1 VRTRIVLTAALTAA
15 LALPSFAQASLPHAH
30 STSIVPFKSLAGLK
44 LNSSVAAATKA
55 WGKGGTCTE
64 SSCTYTSKTGG
75 TASFLAARKLTDTAP
90 LLVVQ
95 ISIEAPLKSS
105 TSLKRN
111 FNTPLASY
119 RTPSGIGIGSSA
131 KSLKHAYP
139 HLIKEGTTEYILKG
153 PGESSAT
160 FVLSEGKVEA
170 ISTASAHLG

>member
-1 VRTRIVLTAALTAA
+1 VRTRTIAVASIGAA

-30 STSIVPFKSLAGLK
+30 SDAIVLFKSLAGLK
-44 LNSSVAAATKA
+44 LNSSLAAATNA
-55 WGKGGTCTE
+55 WGKGGTCGE
-64 SSCTYTSKTGG
+64 SGCTYTSKTGG
-75 TASFLAARKLTDTAP
+75 SASFLAARRLTETAP

-111 FNTPLASY
+111 FDTPLGSY
-119 RTPSGIGIGSSA
+119 RTSSGIGIGSSA
-131 KSLKHAYP
+131 KSLKHAYS

-170 ISTASAHLG
+170 ISMASTHLG